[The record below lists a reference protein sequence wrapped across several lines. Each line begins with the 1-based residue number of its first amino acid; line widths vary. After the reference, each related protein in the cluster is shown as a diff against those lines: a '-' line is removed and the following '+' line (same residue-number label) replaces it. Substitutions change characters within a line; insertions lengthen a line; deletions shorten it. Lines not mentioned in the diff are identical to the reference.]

1 MTIYENFMLKQHGE
15 YIYARI
21 CCKIATVLNEKHK
34 SGKRKPDFVISKGIK
49 FITKS
54 KVCLERYDKELWKE
68 IVSIASEEFKLLTD
82 EEIEACRIYIQE
94 MEDEH
99 LTDKEIIL
107 DICTEFETNLEHW
120 VFEYVEDE
128 MLYGRMSR
136 KEGNKIL
143 FSNARGDSPFP
154 FIGDDEDWDEDDDI
168 DDIWDEFERLR
179 DELDA
184 MDSETP
190 SALKAKIVK
199 PKFHS

>member
-1 MTIYENFMLKQHGE
+1 MTIYENFMLKQYGE
-15 YIYARI
+15 YIYAKI
-21 CCKIATVLNEKHK
+21 CSKIATILNEKHK
-34 SGKRKPDFVISKGIK
+34 SDKCKPDFVISKGIE
-49 FITKS
+49 FTTKS

-99 LTDKEIIL
+99 LTDKEIVL
-107 DICTEFETNLEHW
+107 DICSEFETNLEHW

-128 MLYGRMSR
+128 MLYGRMSK

-154 FIGDDEDWDEDDDI
+154 FIRDDEDWDEDDDI

-179 DELDA
+179 DDLDSPTG
-184 MDSETP
+184 D
-190 SALKAKIVK
+190 KVK

>member
-1 MTIYENFMLKQHGE
+1 MLKQYGE
-15 YIYARI
+15 YIYSRI
-21 CCKIATVLNEKHK
+21 CCKIATVLNEKHQSDK
-34 SGKRKPDFVISKGIK
+34 CKPDFVISKGIE
-49 FITKS
+49 FTTKS

-107 DICTEFETNLEHW
+107 DICSEFETNLEHW

-154 FIGDDEDWDEDDDI
+154 FIGDDEDWDEDDDDI

-179 DELDA
+179 DELDSPIG
-184 MDSETP
+184 D
-190 SALKAKIVK
+190 KVK